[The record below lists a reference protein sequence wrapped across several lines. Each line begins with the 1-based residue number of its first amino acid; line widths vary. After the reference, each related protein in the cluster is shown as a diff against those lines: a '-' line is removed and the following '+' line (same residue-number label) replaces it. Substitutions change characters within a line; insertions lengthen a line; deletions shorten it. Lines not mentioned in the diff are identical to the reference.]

1 VGRHGGHGLSSR
13 SLVSGLAVV
22 VLAGSV
28 TAGVAF
34 GVRDTGRGAAQAVT
48 QSPVATPSATSSS
61 PTSTPTPTASASA
74 SPTLT
79 PAAARP
85 KPNPLAFHKTIRKG
99 WKGPIVGLV
108 QQRLVWTGLPLKR
121 TGVFDSATVS
131 AVKKFQVKQL
141 LSANGRVDQT
151 TFTRLAQ
158 VTKRKA
164 KLDPRCS
171 GAVRV
176 LCIDK
181 SQKVLRYLV
190 HGKVVMLLDVRFGS
204 VELPTREGVFDVYAK
219 SRYHVSTLY
228 HTPMPYA
235 LFFSGGQ
242 AVHYS
247 MFFHAVGYAGT
258 SHGCVNVRDQSS
270 MSQLFDEVP
279 IGTKVVIYRQPRST
293 PR

>member
-1 VGRHGGHGLSSR
+1 MVVAGG
-13 SLVSGLAVV
+13 
-22 VLAGSV
+22 V

-48 QSPVATPSATSSS
+48 QSPRPTTPPPTTPPPTTTITPPTSVAASPTVTATPSQ
-61 PTSTPTPTASASA
+61 TPTA
-74 SPTLT
+74 
-79 PAAARP
+79 PAGPPR
-85 KPNPLAFHKTIRKG
+85 FTQTIRLG
-99 WKGPIVGLV
+99 WQGPVVSLV
-108 QQRLVWTGLPLKR
+108 QQRLVWTGLKLKV
-121 TGVFDSATVS
+121 TGVYDAATAR
-131 AVKKFQVKQL
+131 AVKRFQVKQL
-141 LSANGRVDQT
+141 LSSTGRVDKRT
-151 TFTRLAQ
+151 WSRLAS
-158 VTKRKA
+158 VTKRGA

-190 HGKVVMLLDVRFGS
+190 HGKVVVLLDVRFGS
-204 VELPTREGVFDVYAK
+204 PSLPTREGVFDVYAK

-247 MFFHAVGYAGT
+247 MFFHAVGYAGA
-258 SHGCVNVRDQSS
+258 SHGCVNVRDESA
-270 MSQLFDEVP
+270 MAALFDEVP
-279 IGTKVVIYRQPRST
+279 IGTKVVISRQPSGH
-293 PR
+293 

>member
-1 VGRHGGHGLSSR
+1 MVVAGG
-13 SLVSGLAVV
+13 
-22 VLAGSV
+22 V

-48 QSPVATPSATSSS
+48 QSPSPTVPTRLPTTSQLPPSAT
-61 PTSTPTPTASASA
+61 PVPTPTA
-74 SPTLT
+74 T
-79 PAAARP
+79 AARP
-85 KPNPLAFHKTIRKG
+85 PAASPAGLPRFSKTIRLG
-99 WKGPIVGLV
+99 WHGPIVSLV
-108 QQRLVWTGLPLKR
+108 QHRLVWTGLALKV
-121 TGVFDSATVS
+121 TGVYDAATVS
-131 AVKKFQVKQL
+131 AVKKFQVKQQ
-141 LSANGRVDQT
+141 LSSNGRVDAT
-151 TFTRLAQ
+151 TWNRLAS
-158 VTKRKA
+158 VTKRGA
-164 KLDPRCS
+164 RLDPRCG

-204 VELPTREGVFDVYAK
+204 PELPTREGVFDVYAK

-247 MFFHAVGYAGT
+247 MFFHADGYSGA
-258 SHGCVNVRDQSS
+258 SHGCVNVRDETA
-270 MSQLFDEVP
+270 MSDLFDEVP
-279 IGTKVVIYRQPRST
+279 IGTKVVIYRQPTHTVR
-293 PR
+293 